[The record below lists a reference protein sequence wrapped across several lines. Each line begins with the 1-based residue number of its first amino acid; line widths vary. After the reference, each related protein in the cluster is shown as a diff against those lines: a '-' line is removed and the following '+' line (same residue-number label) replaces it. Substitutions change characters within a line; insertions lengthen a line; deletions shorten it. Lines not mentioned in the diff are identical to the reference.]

1 MGCWAIVGDSTWGA
15 QEEDDA
21 IAAIRASLDAGVTFF
36 DTAEAYGGG
45 YSEELLAKALK
56 GRRDEV
62 VLASKVSPDHLD
74 AATLRERCETS
85 LRLLDTDRIDLYQI
99 HWPSRRVPVAEALA
113 TLKALRAEGKI
124 RAIGVSNYGTQD
136 LTELLAAGRVE
147 SDQLCYS
154 LLFRAVEYGIQQK
167 CVDNDLSLLCYSPL
181 CQGLLTGKFATAD
194 EVPEGRA
201 RTRLFSKDRPQSRH
215 QEPGCEAE
223 LFAALTEVRRTCEAL
238 GKPMAEVALAWLLV
252 QPGVTAVIAGARNAD
267 QARANARAGDLELP
281 PAVVAQLSAATDA
294 VKQTLGPNAD
304 MWQTESRM
312 R

>member
-15 QEEDDA
+15 QEEGDA
-21 IAAIRASLDAGVTFF
+21 IAAIRASLDAGVNFF
-36 DTAEAYGGG
+36 DTAEAYGDG

-56 GRRDEV
+56 GRRDEA
-62 VLASKVSPDHLD
+62 VLASKVSPNHLD

-85 LRLLDTDRIDLYQI
+85 LRLLDTDRIDLYQV
-99 HWPSRRVPVAEALA
+99 HWPSRQVPLADALE
-113 TLKALRAEGKI
+113 TLEALRAEGKI
-124 RAIGVSNYGTQD
+124 RALGVSNYGKQD
-136 LTELLAAGRVE
+136 LTELLGAGRVE

-154 LLFRAVEYGIQQK
+154 LLFRAVEHDVQQV

-181 CQGLLTGKFATAD
+181 CQGLLTGKFASAG

-215 QEPGCEAE
+215 REPGCEAE
-223 LFAALTEVRRTCEAL
+223 LFAALAEVRRICEAV
-238 GKPMAEVALAWLLV
+238 GRPMSEVALAWLLA
-252 QPGVTAVIAGARNAD
+252 QPGVTSVIAGARNAE

-281 PAVVAQLSAATDA
+281 PTVVAQLSAATEV
-294 VKQTLGPNAD
+294 VKQKLGPNAD